1 MRTTILQIPGMIH
14 IEMDSDTNNVIV
26 TVPKDA
32 AISGLQSV
40 LFNKKYMQSLVDLMV
55 ETVNAQ
61 GK

>member
-1 MRTTILQIPGMIH
+1 MKTTIFQIPGMIH
-14 IEMDSDTNNVIV
+14 IEMDSDTDNVVI

-40 LFNKKYMQSLVDLMV
+40 FSNKNYMQSLVDLMV
-55 ETVNAQ
+55 ETINAQ